1 MKAIA
6 IGFSESTT
14 DFLKVLKE
22 TEFIDDIYIGSSS
35 SDFPNEDK
43 SIMRIITKNYL
54 KENWKGL
61 DLIIFVGSIAV
72 AVRIIAPFL
81 SSKNRDPAIIVI
93 DKNGSKVIPLIGSH
107 QANAQNIAFNLSNL
121 LGGEVVETNNSSI
134 DNLLNLDS
142 FGNNWGWR
150 RSGLVHNWSK
160 LVIKQSH
167 EEKIFCQQMAGND
180 LWRKSLSAKRV
191 SHLNINEDI
200 HNSASTFH
208 ISVKNNHSLT
218 WHPPTLWLGIGCER
232 NTQKKFIEESLDQFL
247 DLYQLSPLSIAG
259 FATVEIKRDEE
270 ALLKISKEKDWPIKF
285 YCPQELLKIPVPN
298 PSEIVF
304 NEIGTPSVAEAACLI
319 AAGEGAELKVE
330 KNIFKIKEN
339 LNNKTGSV
347 TFAIAESKR
356 QYAPSKG
363 EIHIVGSGPGD
374 IRYLT
379 NDARKALSE
388 CPVWIGYKMY
398 LDLLEPLQ
406 RYDQIRIDS
415 ELTEEIDRCK
425 KAINL
430 AEEGIKVA
438 IISSGDSGIYG
449 MAGLLLEIIHK
460 VEKEFRPSLFIHPGI
475 SSMQLAASIAGAPLM
490 NDFCAISLSDKLTPW
505 ETIEQ
510 RIHGALEGDFV
521 VVIFNPQSKERN
533 WQLKKTLEMF
543 LNYRKKDTPVFFGRQ
558 VGREEQVKKVFKL
571 NEIPLDDIDMLSILI
586 IGNSKTKLVD
596 DKFIS
601 PRGYL

>member
-14 DFLKVLKE
+14 DFLKVLRE

-150 RSGLVHNWSK
+150 RSGLVQNWSK

-180 LWRKSLSAKRV
+180 LWRKSLSGKRV

-330 KNIFKIKEN
+330 KNIFRIKEN

-347 TFAIAESKR
+347 TFSIAESKR